1 MNVNR
6 MIEVEREDPVRTLQ
20 KFLANWW
27 DAYQMES
34 LLAPA
39 EIDDRELIGTR
50 VIQNRSDLADVNPFA
65 PVMLSNAART
75 ADRYIQDHPSE
86 RVGVILR
93 PCELRVYHELHKR
106 RLDPVDDS
114 QAVIIGIDCLGTFL
128 PENYRQMVAQ
138 RGAANIL
145 AETLVNAAEGGLRP
159 QPFRTACQ
167 ICDWPAPRGAD
178 LTVGAIGINSSQF
191 LLLIA
196 RDEATDHRLGLSDLT
211 DHPATE
217 YQVSHRETVV
227 GAIADIR
234 AAIRKNMVEEMAT
247 SRHFGDLG
255 SVLAWLA
262 NCDLCGRC
270 LNACPLYDGE
280 LDALLGKPQPRHADR
295 SPLAQMAAVSRW
307 LTSCGG
313 CGMCEETCDHGV
325 PLILLISALSHRI
338 QGDLHYTSGDESKSL
353 PWMPDGAH

>member
-1 MNVNR
+1 MMNINR
-6 MIEVEREDPVRTLQ
+6 VIEVEREDPVHTLQ
-20 KFLANWW
+20 EFLLNWW
-27 DAYQMES
+27 EAYQLDT

-39 EIDDRELIGTR
+39 NIDDRDLVGTR
-50 VIQNRSDLADVNPFA
+50 VIHDRSNLGAVNPFA

-75 ADRYIQDHPSE
+75 ADRYIQDHPSQ

-93 PCELRVYHELHKR
+93 PCELRVYNELRKR
-106 RLDPVDDS
+106 RPDPADDS

-138 RGAANIL
+138 HGAADITS
-145 AETLVNAAEGGLRP
+145 ETLLNAAEGGLRP

-178 LTVGAIGINSSQF
+178 LAIGAIGVNSTQF

-196 RDEATDHRLGLSDLT
+196 RRGKRSTPGLSGPTHHL
-211 DHPATE
+211 ASE

-227 GAIADIR
+227 GAIADLR
-234 AAIRKNMVEEMAT
+234 AAIRKNMVEELAT

-262 NCDLCGRC
+262 NCDLCGKC

-280 LDALLGKPQPRHADR
+280 LDALLGKPQPRHAER
-295 SPLAQMAAVSRW
+295 APLAQIVAVSHW

-313 CGMCEETCDHGV
+313 CGMCEETCAQGV

-338 QGDLHYTSGDESKSL
+338 QSDLHYTSGDASKRL
-353 PWMPDGAH
+353 PWMTESAQ

>member
-6 MIEVEREDPVRTLQ
+6 VIEVKREDPVRTFQ
-20 KFLANWW
+20 EFLANWW
-27 DAYQMES
+27 EAYQLES

-39 EIDDRELIGTR
+39 EIDDRELFGTR
-50 VIQNRSDLADVNPFA
+50 VIQDRSDLATVNPFA
-65 PVMLSNAART
+65 PIMLSNAART
-75 ADRYIQDHPSE
+75 ADHYIQDHPSE
-86 RVGVILR
+86 RVGMILR
-93 PCELRVYHELHKR
+93 PCELRVYHELRKR

-128 PENYRQMVAQ
+128 PEKYRQVVAQ
-138 RGAANIL
+138 RGAADIL
-145 AETLVNAAEGGLRP
+145 SETLINAAEGGLRP

-178 LTVGAIGINSSQF
+178 LAIGAIGINSSQF

-196 RDEATDHRLGLSDLT
+196 RDEATDQRLRLSGLT
-211 DHPATE
+211 YHPATE

-262 NCDLCGRC
+262 SCDLCGRC

-295 SPLAQMAAVSRW
+295 APLAQMAAVSRW

-313 CGMCEETCDHGV
+313 CGMCEETCDQGV

-338 QGDLHYTSGDESKSL
+338 QSDLHYTSGDASKSL
-353 PWMPDGAH
+353 PWMADSAH

>member
-6 MIEVEREDPVRTLQ
+6 VIEVKREDPVQTLQ
-20 KFLANWW
+20 DFLLNWW
-27 DAYQMES
+27 EAYQLET

-39 EIDDRELIGTR
+39 EIVDRNLVGTR
-50 VIQNRSDLADVNPFA
+50 VIQDQAGLTTVNPFA
-65 PVMLSNAART
+65 PVMVSNAART
-75 ADRYIQDHPSE
+75 ADRYIQDHPSQ
-86 RVGVILR
+86 RVGVVLR
-93 PCELRVYHELHKR
+93 PCELRVYNELRKR
-106 RLDPVDDS
+106 RPDPVDDS

-128 PENYRQMVAQ
+128 PENYQQMVAQ
-138 RGAANIL
+138 RSEADLI
-145 AETLVNAAEGGLRP
+145 AETLLNAAEGGLRP
-159 QPFRTACQ
+159 QLFRTACQ

-178 LTVGAIGINSSQF
+178 LAIGAIGVNSNQY

-196 RDEATDHRLGLSDLT
+196 RDEETDLRLGLPGMT
-211 DHPATE
+211 DHLASE

-227 GAIADIR
+227 GAIADMR
-234 AAIRKNMVEEMAT
+234 TAIRKNMVEELAT

-262 NCDLCGRC
+262 NCDLCGKC

-280 LDALLGKPQPRHADR
+280 LDTLLGKTQPRHAER
-295 SPLAQMAAVSRW
+295 APLAQMVAVSRW

-313 CGMCEETCDHGV
+313 CGMCEESCDHGV

-338 QGDLHYTSGDESKSL
+338 QVDLHYTSGDASNRL
-353 PWMPDGAH
+353 PWMPENAH